1 MNSSLLVSSFS
12 LLYAIKQVWCLN
24 GRDLRKN
31 GNKMDLLLAIST
43 EWNCWENMFS
53 LFRYVLSLIL
63 FHSFIQLACS
73 CSIFSIIS
81 FRSHLLTPFNLHSA
95 RFASSYFYMP
105 FESNQICSMFFAG
118 FFCCF
123 RITIKYNIIFINFI

>member
-81 FRSHLLTPFNLHSA
+81 FRSHLLTPFCTRPVLPLHISTCH
-95 RFASSYFYMP
+95 
-105 FESNQICSMFFAG
+105 SNQIKFVL
-118 FFCCF
+118 CF
-123 RITIKYNIIFINFI
+123 LLAFLVVLELQSNIISYS